1 MRKILVIFL
10 IIVGMGLL
18 FLSSPLMAKVKL
30 TLWQAFATDPENAY
44 IKEKT
49 MEFNKAHP
57 DIYVEYS
64 LERWETRREKVML
77 AFGRGLLPDLI
88 MADSPSIPEWVAMGI
103 IAPLDEIDPEM
114 VAKWKPRF
122 VPEIWEVSSYQGHL
136 YQVPSFVDCNPF
148 LVYNKKALK
157 EAGFTKP
164 PETYEELI
172 TVAQKLAK
180 PGYAGILLAATKIY
194 LDMNAIEGM
203 IYANGGRWLSEDG
216 EEVVINGPGA
226 VDVLK
231 LWVDLVRKYKV
242 TQPGVTETN
251 YMDATMAFFQNKGAM
266 VLAQSW
272 ADLIRQ
278 AAGAPEDYPYGL
290 AFAPRK
296 KIPSGKFPRA
306 SFVMG
311 AMNGVFITSTSKY
324 KKEAML
330 YADFFASEEILRPWG
345 GEIITGRVPVV
356 KSAFETQAFRKQY
369 PDLYA
374 LWRKGKL
381 FKEALPQ
388 PAFNGIS
395 ECEMN
400 LADAWQ
406 AALLGIKEPQEALD
420 ECKELCQE
428 VVDSLK
434 L

>member
-1 MRKILVIFL
+1 MRKVIVFLVIAS
-10 IIVGMGLL
+10 VGLL
-18 FLSSPLMAKVKL
+18 LSSPVMAKKTKL

-57 DIYVEYS
+57 EIQVEYS

-77 AFGRGLLPDLI
+77 AYGRGLLPDLI

-114 VAKWKPRF
+114 VTKWKPQF

-148 LVYNKKALK
+148 LVYNKKVLE

-164 PETYEELI
+164 PETWEELI
-172 TVAQKLAK
+172 AVAQKVNK

-216 EEVVINGPGA
+216 EQVVINGPGA

-242 TQPGVTETN
+242 TEPGVTETN
-251 YMDATMAFFQNKGAM
+251 YMDATMAFFQGKGAM
-266 VLAQSW
+266 VLCQSW
-272 ADLIRQ
+272 ADVMRLES
-278 AAGAPEDYPYGL
+278 GAPEDYPYGL
-290 AFAPRK
+290 AFAPRRK
-296 KIPSGKFPRA
+296 TLSGKFPRA

-311 AMNGVFITSTSKY
+311 AMNGVFITTTSKH
-324 KKEAML
+324 KKEAMV
-330 YADFFASEEILRPWG
+330 YADLFASEEILRGWI
-345 GEIITGRVPVV
+345 EKVTTFRVPVV
-356 KSAFETQAFRKQY
+356 KSAFESAAFQQQY
-369 PDLYA
+369 PDLYV
-374 LWRKGKL
+374 LWKKGEL
-381 FKEALPQ
+381 FREALPQ

-420 ECKELCQE
+420 ECKQLSQD
-428 VVDSLK
+428 VIDSLK
-434 L
+434 F

>member
-1 MRKILVIFL
+1 MRKIIIFLVIAG
-10 IIVGMGLL
+10 VGLL
-18 FLSSPLMAKVKL
+18 LSSPLMAKKVKL

-44 IKEKT
+44 IKRKT

-57 DIYVEYS
+57 EIYIEYS

-77 AFGRGLLPDLI
+77 AYGRGLLPDLI

-103 IAPLDEIDPEM
+103 IAPLDEIDSEM

-148 LVYNKKALK
+148 LVYNKKMLE
-157 EAGFTKP
+157 EAGFTKS
-164 PETYEELI
+164 PETWEELI
-172 TVAQKLAK
+172 TVAQKLNK

-226 VDVLK
+226 VDALK

-242 TQPGVTETN
+242 TEPGVTETN

-266 VLAQSW
+266 VLCQSW
-272 ADLIRQ
+272 ADVMREES
-278 AAGAPEDYPYGL
+278 GAPEDYPYGL
-290 AFAPRK
+290 AFAPRRK
-296 KIPSGKFPRA
+296 TPSGKFPRA

-311 AMNGVFITSTSKY
+311 AMSGVFITSTSKH
-324 KKEAML
+324 KKEAMVYTDL
-330 YADFFASEEILRPWG
+330 FASEETLRSWT
-345 GEIITGRVPVV
+345 EEVTTFRVPVV
-356 KSAFETQAFRKQY
+356 KSAFETPAFRKHY
-369 PDLYA
+369 PDFYV
-374 LWRKGKL
+374 LWKKGEL
-381 FKEALPQ
+381 FGESLPQ
-388 PAFNGIS
+388 PSFNGIS

-406 AALLGIKEPQEALD
+406 AALLGIKTPQEALD
-420 ECKELCQE
+420 ECKELSQE
-428 VVDSLK
+428 VVESLRF
-434 L
+434 